1 MTQLAQIASSAD
13 DVASIAL
20 KVGKSAGY
28 VYGRLRFVDLIE
40 DAAKAFLENRL
51 TAGHALLIARLPQTQ
66 QSQALDAAFRSHWG
80 STEKQVVPVRELAQ
94 WIRQQLMLQLDDAI
108 FDRED
113 GTLIPE
119 AGSCVQCP
127 KRTGFNTALFDD
139 FQNDDRCL
147 DSGCYESKVTA
158 WLKRQTEQN
167 PALVQ
172 VSEYW
177 GQQKDQPVIQRGQ
190 YVEIKPRENAEEPQK
205 PAEVVCESAATGIVV
220 EGQHLGKTIQICAN
234 PECPVHHAP
243 RRKQRRN
250 ATRNMNAPPKRAGRT
265 LADNQALLD
274 SVLSKA
280 PAVLTRA
287 DHEMIIAAW
296 LDVLEYEDSERLC
309 ERHQIDVA
317 EVEAEDDYRSTFA
330 KPVAGL
336 SDAGVVR
343 FLIELALIQSG
354 YSSTP
359 LDDADPL
366 RVAAQRNVKPAK
378 QRVSE
383 YDDPIQRYGHRQ
395 LAGLHVAAPLPLRT
409 VRHDSDLRRLYR
421 HFLYSGRQLRG
432 DCARRVDSGPV
443 EQSHSAGHL
452 FTQIV
457 GLCAAAPFL
466 FVLGWTRSHVL
477 LVAALLVFGLGRGLY
492 DCNAMPVLC
501 QIARPEYRATGYGIF
516 NCAACLSGG
525 VAAALA
531 GYLKNAIGLNMA
543 FQAAAVLLLLSSLLL
558 YRVRVVSD
566 DPGSFATNESASAV
580 THNGSTVAE
589 DHVA

>member
-1 MTQLAQIASSAD
+1 MHPQTVLADFRTLAIDQLRESPTNPRRSFDPDKLQELAQSIRAQGVLVPLIVRNVAAEEYEVVAGARRFRAAQAAELFSVPVRVVELSDAEALTLQLVENAQRED
-13 DVASIAL
+13 VHPLEEAYAYRALLDMPEPKYDVASIAL
-20 KVGKSAGY
+20 KVGKSAGH

-51 TAGHALLIARLPQTQ
+51 TAGHALLIARLPQPQ
-66 QSQALDAAFRSHWG
+66 QSQALEAAFRSHWG
-80 STEKQVVPVRELAQ
+80 STEKHVVPVRELAQ
-94 WIRQQLMLQLDDAI
+94 WIRQNLMLQLEDAI

-113 GTLIPE
+113 ETLIPE

-127 KRTGFNTALFDD
+127 KRTGFNSALFDD

-147 DSGCYESKVTA
+147 DSSCYESKVAA
-158 WLKRQTEQN
+158 WLKRKTEQN

-220 EGQHLGKTIQICAN
+220 EGQHLGKTIQICAD

-243 RRKQRRN
+243 RHETEEQRDEEYERVAEERRKN
-250 ATRNMNAPPKRAGRT
+250 
-265 LADNQALLD
+265 LADNQTLLN

-317 EVEAEDDYRSTFA
+317 EVEAEDDYRVTFA
-330 KPVAGL
+330 KHVAGL
-336 SDAGVVR
+336 SDVDVVR

-359 LDDADPL
+359 LEETDPL
-366 RVAAQRNVKPAK
+366 RLAAQRYAKPAK
-378 QRVSE
+378 QRVAKTAKKAKAKTKAKAK
-383 YDDPIQRYGHRQ
+383 QMKTWRG
-395 LAGLHVAAPLPLRT
+395 GAA
-409 VRHDSDLRRLYR
+409 
-421 HFLYSGRQLRG
+421 
-432 DCARRVDSGPV
+432 
-443 EQSHSAGHL
+443 
-452 FTQIV
+452 
-457 GLCAAAPFL
+457 
-466 FVLGWTRSHVL
+466 
-477 LVAALLVFGLGRGLY
+477 
-492 DCNAMPVLC
+492 
-501 QIARPEYRATGYGIF
+501 
-516 NCAACLSGG
+516 
-525 VAAALA
+525 
-531 GYLKNAIGLNMA
+531 
-543 FQAAAVLLLLSSLLL
+543 
-558 YRVRVVSD
+558 
-566 DPGSFATNESASAV
+566 
-580 THNGSTVAE
+580 
-589 DHVA
+589 